1 VKTDAQLAAELVEM
15 HGDQA
20 AVKLRRA
27 LLILDTFPP
36 GVMRPERLAKF
47 RGSATRVLR
56 ILQPNLH

>member
-1 VKTDAQLAAELVEM
+1 MKTDAQLAAELVEL

-20 AVKLRRA
+20 AAKVRRA

-36 GVMRPERLAKF
+36 GVLSPARLAKF
-47 RGSATRVLR
+47 QGSATRVLR